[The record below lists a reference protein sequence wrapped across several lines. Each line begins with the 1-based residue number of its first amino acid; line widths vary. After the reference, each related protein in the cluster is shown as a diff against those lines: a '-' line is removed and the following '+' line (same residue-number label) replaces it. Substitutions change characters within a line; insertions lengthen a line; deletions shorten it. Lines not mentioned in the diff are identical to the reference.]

1 MLLVMSGNGLL
12 MAKVEAE
19 LGKLRDMLGRGVWTA
34 GRLDGNVAV
43 KLSRFTDLLGR
54 LEVVAMIE
62 ELSSE
67 VVGEDTGWVE

>member
-1 MLLVMSGNGLL
+1 MDCWKIG
-12 MAKVEAE
+12 
-19 LGKLRDMLGRGVWTA
+19 W
-34 GRLDGNVAV
+34 NVAV

>member
-12 MAKVEAE
+12 MANVEAE
-19 LGKLRDMLGRGVWTA
+19 LGELREARGVWTA
-34 GRLDGNVAV
+34 GRLDGNVAG